1 MAATLQKI
9 VEQVNTLS
17 EEDRDELTRLLSE
30 GVEYT
35 PTVQAEQALCWLVAA
50 RSPARRRG
58 DRALVHFCSNRQGDK
73 FVNQRLLST
82 MKE

>member
-35 PTVQAEQALCWLVAA
+35 PTVQAEQAVCWLAAA
-50 RSPARRRG
+50 RYPAGRRG
-58 DRALVHFCSNRQGDK
+58 DRAAVHFCFNRQGDK
-73 FVNQRLLST
+73 YLNQLLLST
-82 MKE
+82 KKE

>member
-9 VEQVNTLS
+9 VEQVNGLS

-35 PTVQAEQALCWLVAA
+35 PTIQAEQA
-50 RSPARRRG
+50 
-58 DRALVHFCSNRQGDK
+58 
-73 FVNQRLLST
+73 RLLGGCCSISSRAT
-82 MKE
+82 R